1 MKKKLCLLY
10 YFIHTM
16 MINNLCFHVPCNPAF
31 YEAKESYDEVCLE
44 ATIYFEIIDLQKS
57 CLKLKIQPKLAY

>member
-1 MKKKLCLLY
+1 
-10 YFIHTM
+10 M

-44 ATIYFEIIDLQKS
+44 ATIYFEIIDLE
-57 CLKLKIQPKLAY
+57 KIENLTETSLLVISSHNLLHGYFYSSQ